1 LIDLFADQDKVNSMR
16 VVSSNSNINNIKDNR
31 NSDNINNPMKKET
44 LLVDK
49 NSLYMEMM
57 KMKQKGNNLHEL
69 NLDDNSTP

>member
-1 LIDLFADQDKVNSMR
+1 LFADQDKVNSMR